1 VRIRAGDSSI
11 SEWEAGTHIPGPRWV
26 QALESA
32 FGLSGGQ
39 LESVAQSERESYDRR
54 TRSAP
59 SHARQIAQT
68 QGLIVSMS
76 SLTRADAP
84 TSTDHEARQ
93 AVIAQADDLLRSL
106 TSDLRANTS
115 IAPGVLDAAARAAD
129 VLIDAGRTSSRLRRG
144 YAELLAAQSR
154 YSDALEQWSTIVRAE
169 QRSLPAE
176 RDADPLLR
184 AGIELVNLGE
194 YADARAVFESVGDAL
209 AATGENSWAS
219 LPELAEERAVMR
231 ARAIEYLAWI
241 DDYEG
246 HPNSAISR
254 CWGLIGSDE
263 RPGIACLD
271 LEVRGG
277 TEHRWGRTLVEHGLR
292 LTQAGR
298 RGGEHLIELG
308 AQKLKHSEALIR
320 QSDRRAGRALNPY
333 GPVWNAR
340 AALAGDKLDGR
351 QRVRTLDELEQSS
364 GRLFAHVVY
373 IKARDRRLRG
383 ERVTAGDLQRSSEAL
398 EHWSQ
403 SSYKHG
409 GCDLLLEYG
418 YQLAS
423 CGQKEQAG
431 EVWLVC
437 QALGEHLRH
446 PALAWVQERLGQL
459 GIAAKTLAARERSAH
474 LIASPEYSFFSRHEL
489 VAPGTEIAPGPTT
502 RPLPSREVTRRRSGS
517 AVG

>member
-1 VRIRAGDSSI
+1 MTRTRRPFGRHLHDRRIALGWSKHQLAVRIGAGDSSI
-11 SEWEAGTHIPGPRWV
+11 SEWEAGTHIPRPRWV
-26 QALESA
+26 QVLESA

-39 LESVAQSERESYDRR
+39 LESVAQTERESYDRR

-59 SHARQIAQT
+59 SHARQIMQT
-68 QGLIVSMS
+68 QSLIASMKR
-76 SLTRADAP
+76 LARADAH
-84 TSTDHEARQ
+84 TSTDHEASR
-93 AVIAQADDLLRSL
+93 ATIAQADDLLRSL
-106 TSDLRANTS
+106 TTDLRANTS
-115 IAPGVLDAAARAAD
+115 IAPGVLDSAARAVD
-129 VLIDAGRTSSRLRRG
+129 VLIDASRAGERLRRG

-154 YSDALEQWSTIVRAE
+154 YSDALEQWSTIVRVE

-176 RDADPLLR
+176 RDTDPLLH

-194 YADARAVFESVGDAL
+194 YAEARAAFESVADAL
-209 AATGENSWAS
+209 VATAENSWAS
-219 LPELAEERAVMR
+219 RPELPEERAVMR

-254 CWGLIGSDE
+254 CQVLIGSDE

-271 LEVRGG
+271 LEVHGG

-298 RGGEHLIELG
+298 RGGEDLIELG

-364 GRLFAHVVY
+364 GQLFAHVVY

-383 ERVTAGDLQRSSEAL
+383 ERVSAGDLQRSSEAL
-398 EHWSQ
+398 EHWRQ

-418 YQLAS
+418 HQLAS

-431 EVWLVC
+431 EAWLVC
-437 QALGEHLRH
+437 QALGEYLHH
-446 PALAWVQERLGQL
+446 PALASVQESLGQL
-459 GIAAKTLAARERSAH
+459 GISAKTPAARERSEQ
-474 LIASPEYSFFSRHEL
+474 LIASPEYSGFFSRHEL
-489 VAPGTEIAPGPTT
+489 
-502 RPLPSREVTRRRSGS
+502 
-517 AVG
+517 